1 MKKLILLSLVCGSAM
16 LVSADVLYWMV
27 DDAHYAEDNRS
38 FTFAYA
44 SLAAQQGTTFN
55 SKTADYLDTRTF
67 DPSVSSTG
75 ALASEFAAR
84 TYDGYSFFIELM
96 SDQGDMAQV
105 LNIGTYADLVAGN
118 YLKNSQMQTEMNTYK
133 ASAFNVPEPTSG
145 LLMLLG
151 VGLLGLKR
159 KKV

>member
-16 LVSADVLYWMV
+16 LASADILYWMV
-27 DDAHYAEDNRS
+27 DKPTYQEDSRS

-44 SLAAQQGTTFN
+44 SLLASNDGGKNFSEIETVVAESPT
-55 SKTADYLDTRTF
+55 
-67 DPSVSSTG
+67 STG
-75 ALASEFAAR
+75 AQASSLGNYVGDAW
-84 TYDGYSFFIELM
+84 SFYVELLN
-96 SDQGDMAQV
+96 DQGEDMAQIK
-105 LNIGTYADLVAGN
+105 NIGTYASLVNGN
-118 YLKNSQMQTEMNTYK
+118 YLKNSQMQTAMSTLPVG
-133 ASAFNVPEPTSG
+133 SFNVPEPTSG